1 MSASI
6 RTKDIGA
13 IIHDL
18 KNAELSVYE
27 QSLLSQLE
35 AKLEKG
41 GLSGQRILSYQPQP
55 LNIKILLEEEVVNL
69 LQTQQHVVEIQLH
82 APPETTLVLGNLFF
96 LRIVMAAILYYL
108 VDHAG
113 LRTLSL
119 LITRGEEKC
128 ILEVDQ
134 PVDPYVVELVDKETR
149 ASNVLSVCRK
159 LMEEMNGE
167 LIYTHSGNSGN
178 YFNLK
183 IPLA

>member
-1 MSASI
+1 MPASF

-13 IIHDL
+13 ILHDL

-27 QSLLSQLE
+27 QSLLAQLE
-35 AKLEKG
+35 ARLEKG
-41 GLSGQRILSYQPQP
+41 GLSGQRILSYHLQP
-55 LNIKILLEEEVVNL
+55 LNIKAMLEEEVVTL
-69 LQTQQHVVEIQLH
+69 LQTRQHAVEIQLH
-82 APPETTLVLGNLFF
+82 APPETTLVVADLFY

-108 VDHAG
+108 ADHAG
-113 LRTLSL
+113 LRTFSL

-134 PVDPYVVELVDKETR
+134 PVDPYVVELVDKEKR
-149 ASNVLSVCRK
+149 ASHVLTVCRK

-167 LIYTHSGNSGN
+167 MIYTHSGKSSN

>member
-1 MSASI
+1 MSLSI

-27 QSLLSQLE
+27 QSLLAQLE

-41 GLSGQRILSYQPQP
+41 GLSGQRILSYHLQPV
-55 LNIKILLEEEVVNL
+55 NIKTLLEEEVVTL
-69 LQTQQHVVEIQLH
+69 LQNQQHAVEIQLH
-82 APPETTLVLGNLFF
+82 APPETTLVMADLFY
-96 LRIVMAAILYYL
+96 LRIVMAAVLHYL
-108 VDHAG
+108 TDHAG

-128 ILEVDQ
+128 ILEVEQ
-134 PVDPYVVELVDKETR
+134 PVDPYVIALTDKETR
-149 ASNVLSVCRK
+149 ASHVLAVCRK

-167 LIYTHSGNSGN
+167 LIYTQSGNSSN

>member
-1 MSASI
+1 MSSSI

-27 QSLLSQLE
+27 QSLVAQLE
-35 AKLEKG
+35 ATLEKS
-41 GLSGQRILSYQPQP
+41 GLSGQRISYHLQP
-55 LNIKILLEEEVVNL
+55 LNIKTILEEEVVTL
-69 LQTQQHVVEIQLH
+69 LQTQQHAVEIQLH
-82 APPETTLVLGNLFF
+82 APPEITLVLADLFY
-96 LRIVMAAILYYL
+96 LRMVMAAVLHYL

-128 ILEVDQ
+128 ILEADQ
-134 PVDPYVVELVDKETR
+134 PVDPHVVELVDKETR
-149 ASNVLSVCRK
+149 ASHILTVCRK

-167 LIYTHSGNSGN
+167 MSYTHSGKSSN

>member
-1 MSASI
+1 MSSNI

-27 QSLLSQLE
+27 QSLLTQLE
-35 AKLEKG
+35 AKLEIG
-41 GLSGQRILSYQPQP
+41 GLSGQRILSYHLQP
-55 LNIKILLEEEVVNL
+55 LNIKTILEEEVVTL
-69 LQTQQHVVEIQLH
+69 LQTQQYAVEIQLH
-82 APPETTLVLGNLFF
+82 APPETTLVLADHFY
-96 LRIVMAAILYYL
+96 LRMVMAAVLHYL

-113 LRTLSL
+113 LSTLSL

-134 PVDPYVVELVDKETR
+134 PVNPYVVKWVDKETR
-149 ASNVLSVCRK
+149 ASHVLTVCRK

-167 LIYTHSGNSGN
+167 MVYTHSGNSGN

>member
-27 QSLLSQLE
+27 QSLLAQLE

-41 GLSGQRILSYQPQP
+41 GLSGQRILSYHLQPV
-55 LNIKILLEEEVVNL
+55 NIKTLLEEEVVTL
-69 LQTQQHVVEIQLH
+69 LQNQQHAVEIQLH
-82 APPETTLVLGNLFF
+82 APPETTLVMADLFY
-96 LRIVMAAILYYL
+96 LRIVMAAVLHYL

-128 ILEVDQ
+128 ILEVEQ
-134 PVDPYVVELVDKETR
+134 PVDPYVIALTDKETR
-149 ASNVLSVCRK
+149 ASHVLAVCRK

-167 LIYTHSGNSGN
+167 LIYTQSGNSSN